1 MTTHKLAAR
10 APVVTVVIKRNVR
23 SEGKARDMACVK
35 NF

>member
-10 APVVTVVIKRNVR
+10 APVVSVVKRNVR

-35 NF
+35 SF